1 MLSSKFNSYSATY
14 WISWLKT
21 NRLIK
26 ERTKIE
32 QRIKVLG
39 ENNMKRFFP
48 SSIMLTPFLVKN
60 YAEDLSDHEEQEF
73 EQTDSDQDEIEEWGP
88 HQIVE

>member
-1 MLSSKFNSYSATY
+1 
-14 WISWLKT
+14 
-21 NRLIK
+21 
-26 ERTKIE
+26 
-32 QRIKVLG
+32 
-39 ENNMKRFFP
+39 MKRFFP